1 MRLEVQQY
9 YAIAAKDV
17 AQKINALARERS
29 SRRSNR
35 FPRLRLVRLA
45 AFPVDMLANLQQS
58 ASISAHLNS
67 RCLAVQILR
76 WLYFTGLNHI
86 L

>member
-1 MRLEVQQY
+1 MPLLQRTWPRRSMRLPASDLHGAPIVFHDF
-9 YAIAAKDV
+9 A
-17 AQKINALARERS
+17 S
-29 SRRSNR
+29 
-35 FPRLRLVRLA
+35 VRLA

-76 WLYFTGLNHI
+76 WLYFTGLDHI